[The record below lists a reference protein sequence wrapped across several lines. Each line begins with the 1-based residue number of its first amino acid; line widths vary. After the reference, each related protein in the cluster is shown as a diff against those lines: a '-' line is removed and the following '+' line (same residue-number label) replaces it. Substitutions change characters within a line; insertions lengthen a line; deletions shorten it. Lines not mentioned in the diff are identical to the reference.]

1 MNKETL
7 EATSRLLG
15 VILGEL
21 GLPTEVME
29 AIQRVASR
37 MLDEL
42 GRRGV
47 SSGGPSLM
55 EELSAESQRSIVN
68 IVGVAN
74 LVRQMGAP
82 PVHVRELIR
91 NHLLHQ
97 VIAEQQLVHAL
108 LALPRQ
114 AQASDLH

>member
-7 EATSRLLG
+7 EAASHLLG
-15 VILGEL
+15 AILGEL
-21 GLPTEVME
+21 GLSPEVME
-29 AIQRVASR
+29 AIQRVAGR
-37 MLDEL
+37 MLDEM

-55 EELSAESQRSIVN
+55 QELSAESQRSIVN

-74 LVRQMGAP
+74 LVRQMGVP
-82 PVHVRELIR
+82 PDHVRELIR

-97 VIAEQQLVHAL
+97 LVGEQQLVHAL

-114 AQASDLH
+114 AQAGDLH